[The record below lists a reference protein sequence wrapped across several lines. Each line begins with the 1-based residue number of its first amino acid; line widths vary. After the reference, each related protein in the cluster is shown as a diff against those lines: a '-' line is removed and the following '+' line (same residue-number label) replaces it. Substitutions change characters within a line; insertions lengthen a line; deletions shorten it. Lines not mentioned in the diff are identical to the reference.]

1 MPTEAQKRALSY
13 GPQPDIAASSLR
25 APMRGEILPISVTT
39 TSKRFAVPAAWKG
52 SFVNIQADGGDVYVQ
67 VSTAADAACDIAARA
82 QEAGSPI
89 ALTPSAS
96 GNGCFKIPDGQYLPV
111 PFPQDAQTFAL
122 IASTACVARCHPS
135 ET

>member
-1 MPTEAQKRALSY
+1 MPNLARRAES
-13 GPQPDIAASSLR
+13 ASASLR
-25 APMRGEILPISVTT
+25 APMRGETLPVIVTT
-39 TSKRFAVPAAWKG
+39 ASKRFAVPESWK
-52 SFVNIQADGGDVYVQ
+52 SKHVRLQADGGDVYVQ

-96 GNGCFKIPDGQYLPV
+96 GSGCFKVPDGTWLDV
-111 PFPQDAQTFAL
+111 PFPADAQTFAL
-122 IASTACVARCHPS
+122 IASAACVARCHPS